1 MPAPA
6 TDSLSMAD
14 ISSDLQNYALDNQEH
29 LIQQVTSIGF
39 DGIPGSPL
47 VPLDDYVMFLPT
59 TGEVVLTDLIV
70 DDPLQPGGT
79 DTFDPKNDVVKY
91 KTRKASVKPAK
102 VDLKFKHSKIMAM
115 YNTYIGRVKSKKIDP
130 KTYPYEEDV
139 IKKILKSVKKYLR
152 LAMWQAEHNEA
163 DKSFLGLFDGWI
175 KQILDAIALNDGS
188 INVVDIEA
196 LTGTN
201 AVAQLNKMKKAL
213 PAGVRYGNNAVLIL
227 NEETKDF
234 YEDNYQALHGSLP
247 YNTGFTKK
255 YLDGSNIEIIVE
267 EGLAGFDRPII
278 TTRDNLVFL
287 YDDEN
292 KQNNV
297 DFDYQK
303 RDRSLAYI
311 MDFFVGGGICA
322 TELIWIGDSN

>member
-1 MPAPA
+1 MPVPA
-6 TDSLSMAD
+6 TDSISMAD
-14 ISSDLQNYALDNQEH
+14 ISTDLQNYALDNQEH
-29 LIQQVTSIGF
+29 LIQQVTSVGF

-79 DTFDPKNDVVKY
+79 DTFDPKNEVVKY

-152 LAMWQAEHNEA
+152 LSMWQAEHNEA
-163 DKSFLGLFDGWI
+163 DKSFMGLFDGWI

-188 INVVDIEA
+188 INIVDIDA
-196 LTGTN
+196 INGTN
-201 AVAQLNKMKKAL
+201 AVAQLTKMKKAL

-234 YEDNYQALHGSLP
+234 YEENYQAIHGTLP

-278 TTRDNLVFL
+278 TTRENLVFL

-311 MDFFVGGGICA
+311 MDFFTGVGICA
-322 TELIWIGDSN
+322 TELIWVGDSN

>member
-14 ISSDLQNYALDNQEH
+14 ISTDLQNYALDNQEH
-29 LIQQVTSIGF
+29 IIQQVTSIGF

-47 VPLDDYVMFLPT
+47 VPLDDYVLFMPS

-70 DDPLQPGGT
+70 EDPLQPGGK

-91 KTRKASVKPAK
+91 KTRKAHVEPAK
-102 VDLKFKHSKIMAM
+102 VDLKFLHTKIMAM

-152 LAMWQAEHNEA
+152 LAMWKAVHNEA
-163 DKSFLGLFDGWI
+163 DKSFMGLFDGWR

-188 INVVDIEA
+188 INVIDIQP
-196 LTGTN
+196 LTATN

-213 PAGVRYGNNAVLIL
+213 PEEVRYGDNAVLIL
-227 NEETKDF
+227 DTESKDF
-234 YEDNYQALHGSLP
+234 YEENYQALHGSLP
-247 YNTGFTKK
+247 YNVGFTKK
-255 YLDGSNIEIIVE
+255 YLDGSNIELIVE
-267 EGLAGFDRPII
+267 QGVAGFGRPII

-292 KQNNV
+292 KQNSV

-303 RDRSLAYI
+303 RDRSLAYL
-311 MDFFVGGGICA
+311 MDFFVGVGICA
-322 TELIWIGDSN
+322 TELIWVGDGN

>member
-6 TDSLSMAD
+6 TDSISMAD
-14 ISSDLQNYALDNQEH
+14 ISTDLQNYALDNQEH
-29 LIQQVTSIGF
+29 LIQEVTSVGF

>member
-1 MPAPA
+1 MPVPA
-6 TDSLSMAD
+6 TDSISMAD
-14 ISSDLQNYALDNQEH
+14 ISTDLQNYALDNQEH
-29 LIQQVTSIGF
+29 LIQQVTSVGF

-79 DTFDPKNDVVKY
+79 DTFDPKNEVVKY

-102 VDLKFKHSKIMAM
+102 VDLKFKHTKIMAM

-139 IKKILKSVKKYLR
+139 IKKILKAVKKYLR

-163 DKSFLGLFDGWI
+163 DKSFMGLFDGWI

-188 INVVDIEA
+188 INIVDIDA
-196 LTGTN
+196 INGTN
-201 AVAQLNKMKKAL
+201 AVAQLTKMKKAL

-234 YEDNYQALHGSLP
+234 YEENYQALHGTLP

-278 TTRDNLVFL
+278 TTRENLVFL

-311 MDFFVGGGICA
+311 MDFFTGVGICA
-322 TELIWIGDSN
+322 TELIWVGDSN

>member
-1 MPAPA
+1 
-6 TDSLSMAD
+6 
-14 ISSDLQNYALDNQEH
+14 
-29 LIQQVTSIGF
+29 
-39 DGIPGSPL
+39 
-47 VPLDDYVMFLPT
+47 
-59 TGEVVLTDLIV
+59 
-70 DDPLQPGGT
+70 
-79 DTFDPKNDVVKY
+79 
-91 KTRKASVKPAK
+91 
-102 VDLKFKHSKIMAM
+102 
-115 YNTYIGRVKSKKIDP
+115 
-130 KTYPYEEDV
+130 
-139 IKKILKSVKKYLR
+139 
-152 LAMWQAEHNEA
+152 MWQAEHNEA

>member
-6 TDSLSMAD
+6 TDSISMAD
-14 ISSDLQNYALDNQEH
+14 ISTDLQNYALDNQEH
-29 LIQQVTSIGF
+29 LIQEVTSVGF

-79 DTFDPKNDVVKY
+79 DTFDPKNEVIKY

-102 VDLKFKHSKIMAM
+102 VDLKFKHTKIMAM

-139 IKKILKSVKKYLR
+139 VKKILKSVKKYLR

-163 DKSFLGLFDGWI
+163 DKSFMGLFDGWI
-175 KQILDAIALNDGS
+175 KQVLDAIALNDGS
-188 INVVDIEA
+188 INIVDIDA
-196 LTGTN
+196 LTATN
-201 AVAQLNKMKKAL
+201 TVAQLNKMKKAL

-227 NEETKDF
+227 NNETKDF
-234 YEDNYQALHGSLP
+234 YEENYQALHGSLP

-267 EGLAGFDRPII
+267 EGLAGFDRPMI

-311 MDFFVGGGICA
+311 MDFFTGVGICA

>member
-29 LIQQVTSIGF
+29 LIQQVTSVGF

-47 VPLDDYVMFLPT
+47 VPLDDFVMFLPT

-175 KQILDAIALNDGS
+175 KQILDTIALNDGS

>member
-1 MPAPA
+1 MPVPA
-6 TDSLSMAD
+6 TDSISVAD
-14 ISSDLQNYALDNQEH
+14 ISTDLQNYALDNQEH
-29 LIQQVTSIGF
+29 LIQQVTSVGF

-79 DTFDPKNDVVKY
+79 DTFDPKNEVVKY

-102 VDLKFKHSKIMAM
+102 VDLKFKHTKIMAM

-139 IKKILKSVKKYLR
+139 IKKILKAVKKYLR

-163 DKSFLGLFDGWI
+163 DKSFMGLFDGWI

-188 INVVDIEA
+188 INIVDIDA
-196 LTGTN
+196 INGTN
-201 AVAQLNKMKKAL
+201 AVAQLTKMKKAL

-234 YEDNYQALHGSLP
+234 YEENYQALHGTLP

-278 TTRDNLVFL
+278 TTRENLVFL

-311 MDFFVGGGICA
+311 MDFFTGVGICA
-322 TELIWIGDSN
+322 TELIWVGDSN

>member
-29 LIQQVTSIGF
+29 LIQQVTSVGF

-47 VPLDDYVMFLPT
+47 VPLDDFVMFLPT